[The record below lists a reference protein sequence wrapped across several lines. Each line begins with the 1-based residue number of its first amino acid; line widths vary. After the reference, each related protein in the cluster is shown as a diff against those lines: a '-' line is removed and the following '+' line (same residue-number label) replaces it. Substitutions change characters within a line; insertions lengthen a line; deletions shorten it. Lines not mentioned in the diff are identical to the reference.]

1 MCYNQDDV
9 FIFYALG
16 LTLICKI
23 KIIEYITF
31 RCKNPSMLNYIY
43 LKTAR
48 VGNRV
53 CFQQMR
59 VRLIYRGGLPILKI
73 VTFFQ

>member
-31 RCKNPSMLNYIY
+31 RCKNPSMLNYKYMYIPY
-43 LKTAR
+43 DSKSR
-48 VGNRV
+48 E
-53 CFQQMR
+53 
-59 VRLIYRGGLPILKI
+59 
-73 VTFFQ
+73 